1 MRKKKGVKL
10 ENFHN
15 IVYSY
20 SFKFLNFY
28 LIQAYDFP
36 DYMFGLLWYKQQTN
50 VKLAS
55 LLDKKVFDRKI
66 LEIPVVCL
74 IPL

>member
-1 MRKKKGVKL
+1 MIFL
-10 ENFHN
+10 
-15 IVYSY
+15 ITCLVY
-20 SFKFLNFY
+20 
-28 LIQAYDFP
+28 YDTNNNE
-36 DYMFGLLWYKQQTN
+36 TN

>member
-1 MRKKKGVKL
+1 MQKWERKKGVKL
-10 ENFHN
+10 DNFHN

-36 DYMFGLLWYKQQTN
+36 DYMFGLLWYKQQRNKCKNGITI
-50 VKLAS
+50 
-55 LLDKKVFDRKI
+55 R
-66 LEIPVVCL
+66 
-74 IPL
+74 